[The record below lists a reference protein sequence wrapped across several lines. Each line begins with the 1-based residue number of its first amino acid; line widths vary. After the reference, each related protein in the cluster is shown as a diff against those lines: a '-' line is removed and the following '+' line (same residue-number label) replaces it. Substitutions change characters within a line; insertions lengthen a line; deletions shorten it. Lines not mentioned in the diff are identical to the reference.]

1 LGLLKQ
7 SSLTP
12 EQLQRVNV
20 AQSSG
25 QSLLSLINDILDF
38 SKIEA
43 NKLDL
48 EIIDFNLHS
57 MLEEFAD
64 VMAYTAQ
71 AKGLEFVLDA
81 NQIEESMVR
90 GDPSRLRQI
99 LTNLVGNAI
108 KFTSQGE
115 IVIRAKV
122 ETSDEQDL
130 QLCITVSDTGIG
142 IPEEKLTSL
151 FESFSQ
157 VDASTT
163 REYGGTGLGLTI
175 AKKLCELM
183 NGKISVESQK
193 GKGSLFEFTI
203 LLGKSELSEQVVPQ
217 IEVDKLHILIV
228 DDNATNRE
236 VLRGQLEIW
245 GASVTEAESAKHALS
260 ICEKIFSQN
269 GDQGFFDV
277 ALLDMQMPEMDGESL
292 GKLLIADQRF
302 NQMKLIM
309 MTSIASQGGEKKF
322 TGLGFS
328 SYFSKP
334 TSASDLFNA
343 LAVAANNGKTLE
355 NATPLVIHE
364 PLLKKDELYNWPEE
378 TRILLV
384 DDNHINQLVA
394 QGVLSDFGL
403 QADIANNGKEAL
415 ASLMQTH
422 NTLPYTLILMD
433 CQMPE
438 MDGYEA
444 TRAIRSGD
452 AGEQY
457 KRIPILAMTAN
468 AMEGDKDK
476 CLASGMNAYLSKPV
490 NPEQLLNKLKQY
502 LKLSTNENELVA
514 SLEPVERPKELAW
527 DKEGALIRL
536 GGNETLLQ
544 TLAGIFVRDA
554 FQQIS
559 ELKKAVDDGDCAEAA
574 HLAHSIKGVSA
585 NLGGLKLQSA
595 AAAFEL
601 EAKENN
607 LAALQ
612 ELVLTVEEADGVL
625 VDLFNDYLESSL
637 NNDQSNQESIEKL
650 PKTSLTDF
658 VNQLSSVY
666 KSLEENDYIDPTELS
681 SLTNADVSNEVQAL
695 VVNLIEKIKQ
705 FENSSAITILKD
717 IESLSG
723 SDLLLDKRGR

>member
-468 AMEGDKDK
+468 AMQGDKDK